1 MTSNFDYEISEI
13 DMPPGAG
20 ASHFEAAI
28 RKLEEE
34 TDYQRSSKGGVID
47 SRLHRGVKDAM
58 DTQGYDWA
66 ETADS
71 YMLAATFQIVRGFNR
86 TIQIG
91 YEPMSEML
99 RSGKRCHYVFSDPN
113 EVPHTVSYHED
124 DEGRRIEV
132 KRNGILGANNH
143 IIENPDAEL
152 LEFLEDILTDLSQ

>member
-1 MTSNFDYEISEI
+1 
-13 DMPPGAG
+13 MPPGAG

-99 RSGKRCHYVFSDPN
+99 RSGKRSFITCFQTLMKYLILFLTMKMMKV
-113 EVPHTVSYHED
+113 
-124 DEGRRIEV
+124 DES
-132 KRNGILGANNH
+132 K
-143 IIENPDAEL
+143 
-152 LEFLEDILTDLSQ
+152 